1 MLDALE
7 RAGFVVKDG
16 KPGSIEICCGCQIW
30 TKTMENSGS
39 FNGEC
44 HDILICKTQDLTSD
58 AYVIRVKQ
66 DADTGN
72 FVIAHFGTECTS
84 FSKAAHPPYRSS
96 EYPYGL
102 PSVMQNAK
110 KKAFVEC
117 ANTMVENTTTLME
130 YLNNR
135 RMLCTLENPSGS
147 YMWRFKSVRKLLG
160 QGFLFYK
167 TYYCMYG
174 THFRRPHSFSPTS
187 T

>member
-30 TKTMENSGS
+30 TKTMDNSGS
-39 FNGEC
+39 FNGDG

-102 PSVMQNAK
+102 PSVMQNTKRRALLSVPTQWLK
-110 KKAFVEC
+110 TQQRRWNISTRDEFCAHWRTLLGRTCGGSSLYENCLVKAFDFTRHIIVC
-117 ANTMVENTTTLME
+117 ME
-130 YLNNR
+130 
-135 RMLCTLENPSGS
+135 
-147 YMWRFKSVRKLLG
+147 
-160 QGFLFYK
+160 QI
-167 TYYCMYG
+167 
-174 THFRRPHSFSPTS
+174 RRPHPFSPTS